1 MHYLTTMPV
10 RKRPEIEGR
19 ALVSVTTSVTNWLP
33 VFKNKTAAHAALE
46 QLGETARYFN
56 VSTVGYVLMP
66 SHLHTL
72 LGFSEIERLS
82 RFMQSFKSLSSRR
95 IEKLDLGSI
104 FENLRVRDRFR
115 LWRPRFDDLVIHSD
129 EQFRVKLDYIH
140 NNPVKAG
147 LVRKAID
154 WPFSSARDWLGNG
167 GSLLEIDKEFVAPL
181 K

>member
-1 MHYLTTMPV
+1 MPV

-19 ALVSVTTSVTNWLP
+19 ALVFVTTSVTSWLP
-33 VFKNKTAAHAALE
+33 VFRNETAAHAVLE
-46 QLGETARYFN
+46 QLGETAQFFD
-56 VSTVGYVLMP
+56 VSIVGYVLMP
-66 SHLHTL
+66 SHLHAL

-95 IEKLDLGSI
+95 IEKLNLGST
-104 FENLRVRDRFR
+104 FKNLRVRGRFR

-129 EQFRVKLDYIH
+129 ELFRVKLEYLH

-147 LVRKAID
+147 LARRAID
-154 WPFSSARDWLGNG
+154 WHYSSAKDWLGDADG
-167 GSLLEIDKEFVAPL
+167 LLEIDKKFVAPL